1 MVERVVSSALDVV
14 DAAAE
19 SWGISSVGRARAQH
33 ARGRG
38 FDFHILH
45 RLVFEGCCSCDNVI
59 SVLFATTRGTDKQ
72 VEPDRGLIVISSMSV
87 HLRCHCS
94 LCNFNIR
101 TVWPPDDTDQ
111 QGQTTHR

>member
-1 MVERVVSSALDVV
+1 MVERVVSSAVDVV

-45 RLVFEGCCSCDNVI
+45 RLVFED
-59 SVLFATTRGTDKQ
+59 
-72 VEPDRGLIVISSMSV
+72 
-87 HLRCHCS
+87 
-94 LCNFNIR
+94 
-101 TVWPPDDTDQ
+101 
-111 QGQTTHR
+111 